1 MWETDDKQPRKVSAD
16 ERRVMIVDEVNS
28 RTSIHVSDIC
38 EHFGISG
45 VTARS
50 DLDKLERA
58 GKLRRTHGGAVSI
71 TRTITISYPDQ
82 RMNLNVDAK
91 RKVAECAAD
100 GRTEN
105 KGNAE
110 DGAGFAERRNA
121 SVGRRDVGNVGL
133 RHHNV

>member
-38 EHFGISG
+38 EHFGISE

-100 GRTEN
+100 LVMTAIRSSWTP
-105 KGNAE
+105 AP
-110 DGAGFAERRNA
+110 RRSSSCACSAA
-121 SVGRRDVGNVGL
+121 STTSPS
-133 RHHNV
+133 